1 MPLEQLEAEALRL
14 SARDRAQ
21 LAHRLIASLE
31 GEERGEGNAAEMERA
46 WEEETRRRLDEYRS
60 GAVQAV
66 PASEVFARARAR
78 LR

>member
-1 MPLEQLEAEALRL
+1 MSGQFEKVEAEALELPAGGRAL
-14 SARDRAQ
+14 LAR
-21 LAHRLIASLE
+21 RLIASLDGRDDSPE
-31 GEERGEGNAAEMERA
+31 VELA
-46 WEEETRRRLDEYRS
+46 WEEEIHRRVEEYRS